1 MTSPLTGYTL
11 IYGGSF
17 NPPHMGHQLA
27 CHYGLEALGA
37 EALWVVPVYQHPF
50 GKDLVDFEHRV
61 KMCELMTEP
70 FGKRASVNTIE
81 KELPSPVR
89 TFDLFTAL
97 KQSYPEKSFAML
109 MGSDLLA
116 ERESWYRFDDLK
128 NLVKIV
134 VVGRG
139 GFEVGPSQEVF
150 DVELPKVS
158 SRDIRERL
166 GLGGSIRG
174 LVPAAIQDYLLRS
187 TLYGP
192 NP

>member
-1 MTSPLTGYTL
+1 MTPPLTGYTL

-27 CHYGLEALGA
+27 CLYGLESLLAD
-37 EALWVVPVYQHPF
+37 ALWVVPVYQHPF

-70 FGKRASVNTIE
+70 LGKRASVNTIE
-81 KELPSPVR
+81 KELQSPVR
-89 TFDLFTAL
+89 TFELFTAL
-97 KQSYPEKSFAML
+97 KQKYPQKSFAML

-116 ERESWYRFDDLK
+116 ERERWYRFEDLQ

-139 GFEVGPSQEVF
+139 GFEADPSQEAF

-166 GLGGSIRG
+166 GLGSSIRG
-174 LVPAAIQDYLLRS
+174 LVPATIQDYLLRS
-187 TLYGP
+187 ALYGP